1 MKLFLFIKK
10 LLEFIRIYALLIYN
24 LNLVKL
30 LIKYIK
36 RVFRTC
42 WKYYKKFRRFKN
54 EDLRFCLLV
63 KNVILY
69 TFFLMYINFRRI
81 FFDYFLYF
89 SKCLVNKFFEIQ
101 FIVKFILFLNK
112 IKNNLFIKLQ
122 ESLFFLKKVIFFLI
136 NLKMVVIFFY
146 FKTRLIFSLKLTHVS
161 LGFGEDE
168 KSLTSI
174 LSNTLKILQE
184 VRFLIKFK
192 IGLIITGIFF
202 CCIYYYLLNILFF
215 YNFFIVKNFIDVFWM
230 SCSLFLHLIFSFNN
244 LLKDYFFKNIEI
256 NDNKFLYLFVLFL
269 LIVSL
274 YILLI
279 YFLNEIQ

>member
-1 MKLFLFIKK
+1 
-10 LLEFIRIYALLIYN
+10 
-24 LNLVKL
+24 
-30 LIKYIK
+30 
-36 RVFRTC
+36 
-42 WKYYKKFRRFKN
+42 
-54 EDLRFCLLV
+54 
-63 KNVILY
+63 
-69 TFFLMYINFRRI
+69 
-81 FFDYFLYF
+81 
-89 SKCLVNKFFEIQ
+89 LVNKFFEIQ
-101 FIVKFILFLNK
+101 FIVKFILFKNK

-161 LGFGEDE
+161 LVFGEDE
-168 KSLTSI
+168 KSFTSI

-215 YNFFIVKNFIDVFWM
+215 YNFFIVKNFIDVFGM

-279 YFLNEIQ
+279 YFFYEI